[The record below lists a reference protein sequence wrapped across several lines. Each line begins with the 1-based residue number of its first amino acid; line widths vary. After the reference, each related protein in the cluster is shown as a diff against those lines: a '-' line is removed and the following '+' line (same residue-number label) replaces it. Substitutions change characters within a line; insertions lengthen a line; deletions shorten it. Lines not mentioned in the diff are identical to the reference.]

1 MGIIIII
8 FFFNFV
14 DESVINYNCIK
25 TTEDTK

>member
-8 FFFNFV
+8 FFNFV

-25 TTEDTK
+25 PTEDTK